1 MAAPPQGR
9 RNTNLD
15 ALRAIAILMVLG
27 HHAGQAI
34 ALLHGSNRYTIYW
47 ERVGWAGVDL
57 FFVLSGFLISGL
69 LFSSYQERS
78 QLDVSRFYIRR
89 GLKIWPAFY
98 TLIAIGV
105 LLDVARGHHIITN
118 YLLSELFFL
127 QDYFRSIWG
136 ITWSLAVEEHFYL
149 ILPLVLL
156 LMIRLDRERPFAAMP
171 YVFTGIAIFSLTCR
185 FAVGWKENG
194 IVDYWVCYFPTHLR
208 MDGLMFGVLLCY
220 CQRFRP
226 NWFERIVSWR
236 GGWIVIAAAVVLL
249 STIPESNRN
258 MHTWGYTVLYL
269 GAGILVSKAVAFEGT
284 RPIRVISSLLAR
296 IGLYSYSI
304 YLWHMF
310 FIWRILPHFNITAPL
325 VVFWSSIVGPILFGI
340 AAAKLIEIPVL
351 RFRDRVFPAVPKSRV
366 VSETPASSEDLR
378 EAPSGSVVAD

>member
-1 MAAPPQGR
+1 MATAPQAR

-34 ALLHGSNRYTIYW
+34 ALLHGSNGYTVYW

-78 QLDVSRFYIRR
+78 RLDVSRFYIRR

-105 LLDVARGHHIITN
+105 LIDAARGHHITTN

-127 QDYFRSIWG
+127 QDYFHSIWG

-171 YVFTGIAIFSLTCR
+171 YVFAGIAIFSLTCR

-236 GGWIVIAAAVVLL
+236 GGWIVIAGAVALL
-249 STIPESNRN
+249 STIPEATATCT
-258 MHTWGYTVLYL
+258 HGVTQC
-269 GAGILVSKAVAFEGT
+269 
-284 RPIRVISSLLAR
+284 
-296 IGLYSYSI
+296 SI
-304 YLWHMF
+304 W
-310 FIWRILPHFNITAPL
+310 APESWFQRQSRL
-325 VVFWSSIVGPILFGI
+325 KGPG
-340 AAAKLIEIPVL
+340 
-351 RFRDRVFPAVPKSRV
+351 R
-366 VSETPASSEDLR
+366 
-378 EAPSGSVVAD
+378 SV